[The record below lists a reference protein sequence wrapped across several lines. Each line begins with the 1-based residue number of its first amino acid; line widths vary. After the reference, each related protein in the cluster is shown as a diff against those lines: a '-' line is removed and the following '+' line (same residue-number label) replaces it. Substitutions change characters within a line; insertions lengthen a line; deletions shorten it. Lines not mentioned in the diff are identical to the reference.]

1 MSQRRTTDDRL
12 REAFDISRDALLRSW
27 RTMRSTPGLLLLSL
41 LLGAALWVFVT
52 EEENPT
58 RIDTLSTP
66 LTVQAFNV
74 EPGLAVANQLPAVEV
89 RLAAPDERWDD
100 IAGGAGS
107 FSAFVDLN
115 GVTERDQ
122 EVRVQVE
129 IEGLRGVRVVETIPE
144 TITVNLEDLTSIEVP
159 VRVRPVG
166 TLPLGYELGSTSAEQ
181 STVTIIGPESLV
193 VRVNDAVADLTVTGL
208 TLSFEQTVALV
219 PRGAGGGEI
228 RGVSPDP
235 PSLSVSIEIRRST
248 LVQALPLR
256 ARTDNAPATGYRVAN
271 VVVSPATI
279 SIEGTLDAL
288 TQLEAIDLDPID
300 ITGAQTDVTR
310 AVTIELP
317 DGVSSADSLL
327 ATVVVQIAPID
338 GSLTLDVVPEFINV
352 LSGIV
357 ATPELPTIEVTLTGP
372 LPVLNTLT
380 AEDISLT
387 VDLDGFGAGTY
398 ELEPSLDLPEGVIQ
412 NALRPETV
420 SVTLTPG

>member
-41 LLGAALWVFVT
+41 LLGGALWVFVT

-58 RIDTLSTP
+58 RIDTLSAP
-66 LTVQAFNV
+66 LAVQAVNV
-74 EPGLAVANQLPAVEV
+74 EPGLAVANQLPAIEV

-100 IAGGAGS
+100 IASGAGS

-115 GVTERDQ
+115 GLTERDQ

-129 IEGLRGVRVVETIPE
+129 IQGLRGVRVVETIPE
-144 TITVNLEDLTSIEVP
+144 MITVNLEDLTSVEVP

-166 TLPLGYELGSTSAEQ
+166 TLPLGYELGSTGAAQ

-193 VRVNDAVADLTVTGL
+193 IRVNDAVADLTITGL

-228 RGVSPDP
+228 RGVSLDP

-256 ARTDNAPATGYRVAN
+256 ARIDNAPAAGYRVAN

-288 TQLEAIDLDPID
+288 AQLKAIDLAAID

-310 AVTIELP
+310 AITIELP

-327 ATVVVQIAPID
+327 ATVVVHIAPID
-338 GSLTLDVVPEFINV
+338 GSLTLQVTPVFTNL
-352 LSGIV
+352 LSGLTATLGSSIV
-357 ATPELPTIEVTLTGP
+357 EVTLTGP

-380 AEDISLT
+380 ADDITLS
-387 VDLDGFGAGTY
+387 VDLGGLGAGTF
-398 ELEPSLDLPEGVIQ
+398 ELEASLDLPEGVVRDT
-412 NALRPETV
+412 LRPETV